1 MAILNKI
8 LVHVPSNLC
17 DGFKAKYINGTDNS
31 YDDKIVFLEKTQE
44 IFSKGKLY
52 GIVEAKLPTV
62 TAGTGIEVTSSKDGN
77 GKTTYTVSQN
87 FDFDSLSEDFKLK
100 MLQYVISN
108 WNTET
113 GEQGL
118 ILD

>member
-17 DGFKAKYINGTDNS
+17 DGFKAKYIDGSDTS
-31 YDDKIVFLEKTQE
+31 YDDKVVFLEKTQE

-62 TAGTGIEVTSSKDGN
+62 NAGNGIKVTSSKDGN
-77 GKTTYTVSQN
+77 GKTTYTVSQ
-87 FDFDSLSEDFKLK
+87 DFDSLSEDFKLK